1 MLDFQQRRIVNKQKP
16 NYIMDLRAIK
26 KIYFATVCFPFPLYV
41 LHMFIGSTFPINP
54 SASAI
59 LKYYF
64 VIGIILLL
72 LDFWSSKN
80 HDSDEKIW
88 WSIMS
93 LIFSPIIL
101 PIFWFKFFRRNEGK
115 NESSIES

>member
-1 MLDFQQRRIVNKQKP
+1 MVDFQQRRIVNKQKA
-16 NYIMDLRAIK
+16 NYIMDLRDIK
-26 KIYFATVCFPFPLYV
+26 KVYFSTVCFPFPLYV
-41 LHMFIGSTFPINP
+41 LYMFMEGTFPINH

-64 VIGIILLL
+64 IIGIILLL

-80 HDSDEKIW
+80 HGSDEKIW
-88 WSIMS
+88 WSIMC